1 MESSKFIQLLEIF
14 HVRFTSFG
22 HHLYLMIC
30 ERFFSVIWYN
40 FLSLSCLKG
49 GKVGCRKCL
58 NVGVYIPERRR
69 YYYVNFRQRY
79 RHPAAPRTAEYQLEH
94 GRAAE
99 NAQTQTERQKLQRE
113 SGVSGV
119 TILFTLRKLY
129 GFDPVNDMVIDRM
142 HMCFN
147 LLRKEFIDKIWPDV
161 GDNADVPVND
171 RNPADGGLVN
181 REDFGRALDAVQWTR
196 EEKARGVA
204 RLKSLT
210 DKLGSWKSDEFVK

>member
-1 MESSKFIQLLEIF
+1 MA
-14 HVRFTSFG
+14 
-22 HHLYLMIC
+22 
-30 ERFFSVIWYN
+30 
-40 FLSLSCLKG
+40 G

-58 NVGVYIPERRR
+58 NVGIYVPERKR

-79 RHPAAPRTAEYQLEH
+79 RHPPPIRTVEYQLEH
-94 GRAAE
+94 GIAVE
-99 NAQTQTERQKLQRE
+99 NAQNQTERQKLQRE

-119 TILFTLRKLY
+119 SILYTLHKLY
-129 GFDPVNDMVIDRM
+129 GFDPVHDIMIDRM
-142 HMCFN
+142 HLCFN

-161 GDNADVPVND
+161 AGNADLPVND
-171 RNPADGGLVN
+171 RTPASGGLID
-181 REDFGRALDAVQWTR
+181 RGSFGKALDAVRWTR